1 MEKFIGVS
9 GEKENLPQ
17 LPDSEFLP
25 PMGYYSLEKTI
36 KGRLQKKMPEVTMT
50 MGRVAILT
58 ENHNGRVACHYCG
71 PCHRGPLDFFTDV
84 QRAAIT
90 TAAELTIPATDTPGA
105 IDAGVPRFIELMV
118 RDWLNDAERGLFM
131 EGLEDLLQRAG
142 GNFAALDTAA
152 QLALLEAFEDEAS
165 DDSWYQ
171 LGNVTRVWSEGSPF
185 ICQFKELTVF
195 GFFLSSTGASEVLRE
210 NPMGSFDG
218 DIPLE
223 PGQPAWA
230 SESPLRGMT
239 RD

>member
-1 MEKFIGVS
+1 MDRRQFIQAAALLVAGAKAAPTSWALSEEQRVCLAS
-9 GEKENLPQ
+9 Q
-17 LPDSEFLP
+17 PDYLD
-25 PMGYYSLEKTI
+25 
-36 KGRLQKKMPEVTMT
+36 
-50 MGRVAILT
+50 
-58 ENHNGRVACHYCG
+58 
-71 PCHRGPLDFFTDV
+71 RGTLDFFTDA

-131 EGLEDLLQRAG
+131 AGLEDLLQRAG

>member
-1 MEKFIGVS
+1 MDRRQFIQAAALLVAGAKTAPASWALSEEQRVFLAS
-9 GEKENLPQ
+9 Q
-17 LPDSEFLP
+17 PDYLD
-25 PMGYYSLEKTI
+25 
-36 KGRLQKKMPEVTMT
+36 
-50 MGRVAILT
+50 
-58 ENHNGRVACHYCG
+58 
-71 PCHRGPLDFFTDV
+71 RGPLDFFTDV